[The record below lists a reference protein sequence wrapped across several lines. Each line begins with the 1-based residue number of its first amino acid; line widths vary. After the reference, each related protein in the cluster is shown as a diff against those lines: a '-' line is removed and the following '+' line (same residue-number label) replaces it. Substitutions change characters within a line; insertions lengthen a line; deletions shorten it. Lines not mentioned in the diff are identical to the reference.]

1 MQRRTLLL
9 VISAILVLVGV
20 GGVLVYAA
28 STPASPPAAAQPPKV
43 TPPVPSRAP
52 ATAAPKARPAGLAIP
67 PGQMAVSV
75 SMSTIGSV
83 AGYVQKNS
91 QIAVFDTYPTLD
103 KDTSAS
109 GLKTVQIKT
118 DDWATTLLVASA
130 RVLAVT
136 PHAGTGP
143 AQSDPNAR
151 MITVAVSQIDAE
163 RLIHVA
169 QTGRLYFALLGTGSK
184 ASPDPGIDNQG
195 RLGRLFPGG
204 STGVTP

>member
-9 VISAILVLVGV
+9 IISAILVLVGV
-20 GGVLVYAA
+20 GGVIVYAA
-28 STPASPPAAAQPPKV
+28 STPAGTPAAAQPPRIASPIVSK
-43 TPPVPSRAP
+43 AP
-52 ATAAPKARPAGLAIP
+52 ATAAPKARPLGLAIP
-67 PGQMAVSV
+67 PGLMAVSV
-75 SMSTIGSV
+75 SMNTIGSV

-103 KDTSAS
+103 KDTSPS
-109 GLKTVQIKT
+109 GLKTVQTKT

-136 PHAGTGP
+136 PRAGTGP
-143 AQSDPNAR
+143 AQSDPNVR
-151 MITVAVSQIDAE
+151 MITVAVSQIEAE
-163 RLIHVA
+163 RLIHAA
-169 QTGRLYFALLGTGSK
+169 QTGRLYFALLTTGSK
-184 ASPDPGIDNQG
+184 VSPDPGIDNQG